1 MHLRLWAI
9 GAASLLTVLAGS
21 AVAQASVGVGIQA
34 GPVRLSGSAHPG
46 GSYALPPVYVVNTG
60 TQDESLS
67 VRIERLS
74 SGQGRGVPASWIH
87 SGSAVQLAHG
97 QSARISLELVV
108 PGGAR
113 PGQYVSDVVVRGSAP
128 LSDGGANLAVAAA
141 TKLQFRVAA
150 GAVAAAWFSVPGW
163 LVPGVG
169 VVLLIA
175 AAAAVAR
182 RYGLRVRIDREPAG
196 ASPLRAGR
204 GKDAA

>member
-9 GAASLLTVLAGS
+9 GTASLLTVLAGS

-46 GSYALPPVYVVNTG
+46 GSYALPSVYVVNTG

-74 SGQGRGVPASWIH
+74 PGRGRGVPASWIH
-87 SGSAVQLAHG
+87 AGSAVLLAHG

-108 PGGAR
+108 PASAE
-113 PGQYVSDVVVRGSAP
+113 PGQYVSDVVVKGSAA

-141 TKLQFRVAA
+141 TKLEFRIAA
-150 GAVAAAWFSVPGW
+150 GGVAAAWFSVPGW
-163 LVPGVG
+163 LLPGVG
-169 VVLLIA
+169 VILLLA
-175 AAAAVAR
+175 GAAAVAR
-182 RYGLRVRIDREPAG
+182 RYGLRIRIDREPAAG
-196 ASPLRAGR
+196 PLRAGR
-204 GKDAA
+204 GDDVA